1 MSFDQAIQDFSHELY
16 RVAPAFALVFFRV
29 AGMFVFAPLLGSG
42 KIPKRVKMLLALVL
56 TLGVAAGIRLPAQD
70 QMPQTIWQFALG
82 IGGELMFGLAMGM
95 ILSMVF
101 IAVQWAGEMIGQ
113 QMGLNM
119 SEVLD
124 PQFGQQGSLIGD
136 FYYWL
141 CLVVFLTVR
150 GHEAM
155 LNGMRASFDRLPLMS
170 VSLDRPLFDLL
181 VGLFTSATMLA
192 IQLAAPMLVTM
203 LVVDLALGCISKTIP
218 QLNVMTAGM
227 SLRSVVGM
235 VVLIVGIGMTSE
247 VIRNAVMESMD
258 SARMGWRGNFA
269 L

>member
-1 MSFDQAIQDFSHELY
+1 MTFEQSLQDLSAELY
-16 RVAPAFALVFFRV
+16 RVAPAFALVFFRI
-29 AGMFVFAPLLGSG
+29 AGMFVFAPLLGSA
-42 KIPKRVKMLLALVL
+42 KIPRRVKVLLALVL
-56 TLGVAAGIRLPAQD
+56 TLGISAGIKMPAPEQL
-70 QMPQTIWQFALG
+70 PQTTWEFAVG
-82 IGGELMFGLAMGM
+82 IGGELMFGLAMGL
-95 ILSMVF
+95 ILSLVF

-124 PQFGQQGSLIGD
+124 PQFGQAGSLIGD

-155 LNGMRASFDRLPLMS
+155 LNGVRASFDRLPLMS
-170 VSLDRPLFDLL
+170 VSLNRSLFNMLVDL
-181 VGLFTSATMLA
+181 FASATMLA

-203 LVVDLALGCISKTIP
+203 LIVDLALGCISKTIP

-227 SLRSVVGM
+227 SLRSVIGTL
-235 VVLIVGIGMTSE
+235 VLIVGLTLTSQVMRE
-247 VIRNAVMESMD
+247 AVMNAMQRVQVEYAT
-258 SARMGWRGNFA
+258 AR
-269 L
+269 